1 VEGVETNPSQG
12 KARAAAVAR
21 VEPLRRKLLYP
32 AGASEACRPNSLLVG
47 ASTPAAAAGPTTCF
61 RRRHGAGGV
70 RDPRGMWRVR
80 VHRLRRVA
88 HAARRATCGHSGTR
102 GAAAPVSD
110 WVRGGDGGS
119 CSPSALSA
127 SRGRSWRSRG
137 HLRTRGRTSLL
148 PGLVPSCG
156 IHQIAKAC
164 AGALLSPWTS
174 ACPPPPLTVFRGS
187 PRSRCSAPLLDLTR
201 L

>member
-1 VEGVETNPSQG
+1 MPGGRQIPLTAG
-12 KARAAAVAR
+12 RARAAAVAR
-21 VEPLRRKLLYP
+21 VEPLRRERLSP
-32 AGASEACRPNSLLVG
+32 ARASEASRPRSLLVG
-47 ASTPAAAAGPTTCF
+47 AQTPGAAAGPTTCF
-61 RRRHGAGGV
+61 RRRHGARGV
-70 RDPRGMWRVR
+70 GDPRGMWRVW

-88 HAARRATCGHSGTR
+88 HAARRAACDHSGTR

-119 CSPSALSA
+119 CSPPSARSA

-137 HLRTRGRTSLL
+137 RLRTRGRTSLL

-174 ACPPPPLTVFRGS
+174 ACAPPPLTVF
-187 PRSRCSAPLLDLTR
+187 
-201 L
+201 